1 MFTFLRRSK
10 HIEWTDEQKRNH
22 PEEFE
27 DDQANTGAAAA
38 AGMSSVLQ
46 KRGAAAFASSVPKKA
61 SAEQYKYAD
70 GTCTCQIKNCDEVWE
85 GDCGKGYCSLCF
97 CEEHMQVHRDRCAG
111 VCSKYQ

>member
-27 DDQANTGAAAA
+27 DDQANTGAA